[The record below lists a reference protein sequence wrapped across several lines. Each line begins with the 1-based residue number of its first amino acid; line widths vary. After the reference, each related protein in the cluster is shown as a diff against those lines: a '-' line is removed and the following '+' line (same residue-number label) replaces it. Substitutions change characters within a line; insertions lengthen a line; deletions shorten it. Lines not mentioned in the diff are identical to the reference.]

1 MRAKH
6 WLALFL
12 ILTMAVGLTVMPTLA
27 VENLLDGTG
36 DLIGDTVTF
45 TVKADRETVIYTG
58 EEEVVTFTV
67 EVANDSDKDLHAFS
81 FVLEPSTGLT
91 LATLDKDDEANGDP
105 DFYFRHGTDTD
116 MLKYYKTF
124 EYTPDRCY
132 FGAAKADKTNAAA
145 TTEGSAITLTS
156 GAKTVLTI
164 MGKIS
169 APGDYT
175 LTMNTTDRDE
185 VVVAGQVNGTGSN
198 TVSRYFARQVTGA
211 TVHAVAGGVI
221 SGTVTDGSAAV
232 PGAVVTLKDSQGT
245 RVGEAVTAGNDG
257 KFTLPAVANGA
268 YTLDV
273 TAQAGEK
280 TLSGSKSVTVDGSTK
295 NGYAFTADVTV
306 REFELGDV
314 NGDGTVDTTDITVLS
329 RYVAEW
335 PGYTTLPVP
344 QDTADLNHDGSVDT
358 TDITYLCRHVA
369 EWPGY

>member
-81 FVLEPSTGLT
+81 FVLEPSAGLT

-105 DFYFRHGTDTD
+105 DFFFRHGTDTD

-124 EYTPDRCY
+124 EYTPDRGY
-132 FGAAKADKTNAAA
+132 FGAAKADKTNATA
-145 TTEGSAITLTS
+145 TTAGSAITLTS

-169 APGDYT
+169 APGEYT
-175 LTMNTTDRDE
+175 LGLVTTGNDA
-185 VVVAGQVNGTGSN
+185 VVAGQVNGTGNN

-221 SGTVTDGSAAV
+221 SGTVTNGSAAV
-232 PGAVVTLKDSQGT
+232 PGAVVTLKDSQGAQ
-245 RVGEAVTAGNDG
+245 VGEAVTAGNDG
-257 KFTLPAVANGA
+257 KFTLPAVVNGA

-273 TAQAGEK
+273 TAQVGGK
-280 TLSGSKSVTVDGSTK
+280 TLSGSKSVTVDKYAVDAGSITVQEFQK
-295 NGYAFTADVTV
+295 GDVNKDGLINSDDVTRLLRHV
-306 REFELGDV
+306 AKIEALSDEDAALGDV
-314 NGDGTVDTTDITVLS
+314 TGDKLTNADDVTKLLRFVSKIITSL
-329 RYVAEW
+329 
-335 PGYTTLPVP
+335 
-344 QDTADLNHDGSVDT
+344 D
-358 TDITYLCRHVA
+358 
-369 EWPGY
+369 

>member
-12 ILTMAVGLTVMPTLA
+12 ILTMAVGLTVMPALA

-81 FVLEPSTGLT
+81 FVLEPSAGLT

-105 DFYFRHGTDTD
+105 DFYFRHGTDTE

-175 LTMNTTDRDE
+175 LTMNTTDKDK

-221 SGTVTDGSAAV
+221 SGTVVDDKGTVIADADVALKNGDNTVATAKTDAN
-232 PGAVVTLKDSQGT
+232 GAYTLT
-245 RVGEAVTAGNDG
+245 
-257 KFTLPAVANGA
+257 VANGA

-280 TLSGSKSVTVDGSTK
+280 TLSGSKSVTVDKYAVDAGSITVQEFQK
-295 NGYAFTADVTV
+295 GDVNKDGLINSDDVTRLLRHV
-306 REFELGDV
+306 AKIEALSDEDAALGDV
-314 NGDGTVDTTDITVLS
+314 TGDKLTNADDVTKLLRFVSKIITSL
-329 RYVAEW
+329 
-335 PGYTTLPVP
+335 
-344 QDTADLNHDGSVDT
+344 D
-358 TDITYLCRHVA
+358 
-369 EWPGY
+369 

>member
-81 FVLEPSTGLT
+81 FVLEPSDGLT

-105 DFYFRHGTDTD
+105 DFYFRHGTDTE

-124 EYTPDRCY
+124 EYTPDRGY

-175 LTMNTTDRDE
+175 LTMNTTDKDK
-185 VVVAGQVNGTGSN
+185 VVVAGQVNGTGNN

-221 SGTVTDGSAAV
+221 SGTVTNGSAAV
-232 PGAVVTLKDSQGT
+232 PGAVVTLKDSQGAQ
-245 RVGEAVTAGNDG
+245 VGEAVTAGNDG
-257 KFTLPAVANGA
+257 KFTFPAVANGA
-268 YTLDV
+268 YSLDV
-273 TAQAGEK
+273 TAQVGGK
-280 TLSGSKSVTVDGSTK
+280 TLSGSKSVTVDKYAVDAGSI
-295 NGYAFTADVTV
+295 TV
-306 REFELGDV
+306 QEFQKGDV
-314 NGDGTVDTTDITVLS
+314 NRDKEIGSDDVSLLMQYSVGNVTLDETQLFLGDINKNGEIDSGDISSLMQYLV
-329 RYVAEW
+329 
-335 PGYTTLPVP
+335 GN
-344 QDTADLNHDGSVDT
+344 LNSLD
-358 TDITYLCRHVA
+358 
-369 EWPGY
+369 

>member
-12 ILTMAVGLTVMPTLA
+12 ILTMAVGLTVMPALA

-81 FVLEPSTGLT
+81 FVLEPSDGLT
-91 LATLDKDDEANGDP
+91 LATLDKDDKDNGDP
-105 DFYFRHGTDTD
+105 VFYFRHGTGTEADTE

-124 EYTPDRCY
+124 EYTPDRGY

-145 TTEGSAITLTS
+145 TTAGSAITLTS

-175 LTMNTTDRDE
+175 LTMNTTDKDK
-185 VVVAGQVNGTGSN
+185 VVVAGQVNGTGNN

-232 PGAVVTLKDSQGT
+232 PAAVVTLKDSQGAQ
-245 RVGEAVTAGNDG
+245 VGEAVTAGNDG

-273 TAQAGEK
+273 TAQAGGK
-280 TLSGSKSVTVDGSTK
+280 TLSGSKSVTVDKYAVDAGSI
-295 NGYAFTADVTV
+295 TV
-306 REFELGDV
+306 QEFQKGDV
-314 NGDGTVDTTDITVLS
+314 NKNGKVDILDVERLFEHVQGKNPLDDTGLSVADVNANGKVDILDVERLF
-329 RYVAEW
+329 E
-335 PGYTTLPVP
+335 
-344 QDTADLNHDGSVDT
+344 
-358 TDITYLCRHVA
+358 HVQGKN
-369 EWPGY
+369 PLG